1 MEKCKL
7 ELWRTSFP
15 DRRPVQLLHIVPFS
29 GDRARVLVC
38 VCLGGGGGGGGLL
51 LSSRLP
57 VFIMLFV
64 KK

>member
-1 MEKCKL
+1 MEKCRL

-15 DRRPVQLLHIVPFS
+15 DRHPVQLLHIVPFS

-38 VCLGGGGGGGGLL
+38 VCLGGVGSGLL

>member
-15 DRRPVQLLHIVPFS
+15 DRCPVQLLHIVPFS

-38 VCLGGGGGGGGLL
+38 VCLGGRGAGCGLL